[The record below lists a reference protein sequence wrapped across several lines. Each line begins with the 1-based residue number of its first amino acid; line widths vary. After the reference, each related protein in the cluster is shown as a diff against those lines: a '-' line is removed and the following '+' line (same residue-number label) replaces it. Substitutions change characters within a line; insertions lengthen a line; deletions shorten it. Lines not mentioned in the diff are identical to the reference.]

1 MLNFNYIN
9 NAKQTILNRVRFHA
23 PVCFNADVDKTL
35 LFNFGVDV
43 RYPVFK
49 FDKDL
54 NANLIKAFELAS
66 EEEKFNLLLPLEKIN
81 KKHEKMLKKVKNCVF
96 YSEIS
101 SNLQFLNMINKLNI
115 NYKSSS
121 NYDFKF
127 KDKFFKV
134 NDDIINPTY
143 KDFALIKEDI
153 LKDNVEFSYKEFLLN
168 GNNIYFNIKNID
180 KNEKKIKIY
189 LNFPLKKGYFY
200 FKKQNGNIKITNLL
214 TKEIYYFNYVCPN
227 AKFSF
232 SAIDGLDNSCFSTIF
247 LTMNFTLKAKEERSF
262 FFQFSNK
269 KLPLSF
275 KKKSDFCK
283 LFEIS
288 TKKCFEIFDVRVKT
302 KNQKFDQFFNNDLP
316 KKIWLNWNLNEID
329 DSLIEKYMNLRR
341 LFVRGKEKIDF
352 VSFKEI
358 GLKELGIFNG
368 EYYKKI
374 LVSFGLEKYLQVG
387 EVKYANISNV
397 TRFSLKKKDPIYL
410 SLDR

>member
-1 MLNFNYIN
+1 MIN
-9 NAKQTILNRVRFHA
+9 LSYALKAKQTILNRVRFHA
-23 PVCFNADVDKTL
+23 PVCFNADIDKTL

-49 FDKDL
+49 FDKDF

-168 GNNIYFNIKNID
+168 
-180 KNEKKIKIY
+180 
-189 LNFPLKKGYFY
+189 
-200 FKKQNGNIKITNLL
+200 
-214 TKEIYYFNYVCPN
+214 
-227 AKFSF
+227 
-232 SAIDGLDNSCFSTIF
+232 
-247 LTMNFTLKAKEERSF
+247 
-262 FFQFSNK
+262 
-269 KLPLSF
+269 
-275 KKKSDFCK
+275 
-283 LFEIS
+283 
-288 TKKCFEIFDVRVKT
+288 
-302 KNQKFDQFFNNDLP
+302 
-316 KKIWLNWNLNEID
+316 
-329 DSLIEKYMNLRR
+329 
-341 LFVRGKEKIDF
+341 
-352 VSFKEI
+352 EI
-358 GLKELGIFNG
+358 GRAH
-368 EYYKKI
+368 
-374 LVSFGLEKYLQVG
+374 V
-387 EVKYANISNV
+387 
-397 TRFSLKKKDPIYL
+397 
-410 SLDR
+410 